1 MSVSQNMKR
10 KILQYIVIIQLFIGV
25 LFFLTPFFQSMKPP
39 QYKVDE
45 QNRIYNSTL
54 NVDLTSLRKGELMTV
69 EWQGVPIG
77 IYRRTDI
84 DIINLSKLEA
94 YIHDPASNKQLEI
107 PSWWK
112 KMSVDKKSK
121 FLTTDIRSRSE
132 DFFVFNR
139 VSPIYGCM
147 VTHIS
152 KENAESNGFS
162 KNWLGGF
169 FDPCQKV
176 AYDLSGRIFKGQGHG
191 LHLLIPP
198 YKIRKKWT
206 LELIPNG

>member
-1 MSVSQNMKR
+1 MKR
-10 KILQYIVIIQLFIGV
+10 KILKYIVIFQLFIG
-25 LFFLTPFFQSMKPP
+25 LIFFLTPFFQSLNPP
-39 QYKVDE
+39 KYKIDE
-45 QNRIYNSTL
+45 LNQIYNSVL
-54 NVDLTSLRKGELMTV
+54 SVDLSSLQKGKLMTV

-77 IYRRTDI
+77 IYRRTNGDI
-84 DIINLSKLEA
+84 DNLRKLKK
-94 YIHDPASNKQLEI
+94 YILDPVSNNQSEL

-112 KMSVDKKSK
+112 KMSVDMESE
-121 FLTTDIRSRSE
+121 FLTTDIRSQSE

-152 KENAESNGFS
+152 QEDAELSGFS

-176 AYDLSGRIFKGQGHG
+176 AYDLSGRVFKGQGHG
-191 LHLLIPP
+191 SHLLVPP
-198 YKIRKKWT
+198 YKISKDWK
-206 LELIPNG
+206 LELIPDG